1 ITGNVTVSSC
11 TKPIDTTVQVVLTIG
26 YAIIFPVALLGNSL
40 VLYVVY
46 RHQSL
51 RNALNYLIVNMAIA
65 DLLVTI
71 LIMPYS
77 TAYLFIQNLWF
88 SGVFGDILCRLVHF
102 SLTASIG
109 ASIFTLVT
117 MTVDRFVSI
126 VFVWR
131 KSLTLGSSKLV
142 LVLIWVLSFVM
153 FGFNLRVY
161 RVDFIFGAFRCYPSF
176 IGFPPEFPKISAIC
190 FFVFLYAI
198 PLLLMAVLY
207 SIICYKLFK
216 QKMAGGDREID
227 KKKKR
232 VINMLIT
239 CTVFF
244 ALCWLPLHIL
254 HYYIYFNMKTYK
266 CFPPLFILGGF
277 WLGHANSAVNP
288 CLYVIFNKTFRMA
301 FLKALHLTSF
311 DSNNW
316 HPGTTNVTRV
326 QRTGMQ
332 SLYVEDE
339 EENKL
344 NLAQRFSKRFR
355 ASFAKA
361 YAKIRSASDED
372 SNELVDKRKSV
383 VVVSE
388 RMTSL

>member
-1 ITGNVTVSSC
+1 M
-11 TKPIDTTVQVVLTIG
+11 KPIDTTVQVVLTLG
-26 YAIIFPVALLGNSL
+26 YAVVFPIALLGNSL

-46 RHQSL
+46 RHQIL

-71 LIMPYS
+71 FIMPYS
-77 TAYLFIQNLWF
+77 VAYLFIKNVWF
-88 SGVFGDILCRLVHF
+88 SGIFGDILCRAVHF

-109 ASIFTLVT
+109 ASIFTLMT
-117 MTVDRFVSI
+117 MTLDRFISI

-131 KSLTLGSSKLV
+131 QSLTLGSSKLV
-142 LVLIWVLSFVM
+142 LVLIWVLSFGM
-153 FGFNLRVY
+153 FGFNLQVY
-161 RVDFIFGAFRCYPSF
+161 RVDVIAGEYRCYPSF
-176 IGFPPEFPKISAIC
+176 IDFPPEFPKISAIC

-207 SIICYKLFK
+207 SIICHKLFK

-232 VINMLIT
+232 VIHMLIT

-254 HYYIYFNMKTYK
+254 HYHIYFDMKTYQ

-301 FLKALHLTSF
+301 FLKALHLTSS

-316 HPGTTNVTRV
+316 QGITNVSRV
-326 QRTGMQ
+326 QRTTAQ
-332 SLYVEDE
+332 SPCVDDDE
-339 EENKL
+339 EEN
-344 NLAQRFSKRFR
+344 NNFARRISKRFQV
-355 ASFAKA
+355 SFAKA
-361 YAKIRSASDED
+361 YAKIRNVSSDEE
-372 SNELVDKRKSV
+372 SNGLDQRKSV
-383 VVVSE
+383 VIVSE
-388 RMTSL
+388 RMTCL

>member
-1 ITGNVTVSSC
+1 
-11 TKPIDTTVQVVLTIG
+11 
-26 YAIIFPVALLGNSL
+26 
-40 VLYVVY
+40 
-46 RHQSL
+46 
-51 RNALNYLIVNMAIA
+51 MAIA

-71 LIMPYS
+71 FIMPYS
-77 TAYLFIQNLWF
+77 TAYLFIQSLWF
-88 SGVFGDILCRLVHF
+88 SGVFGDILCRIVHF

-117 MTVDRFVSI
+117 MTLDRFISI
-126 VFVWR
+126 VFVWS

-142 LVLIWVLSFVM
+142 LVLIWVLSFIM

-161 RVDFIFGAFRCYPSF
+161 RAESIAGQFRCYPNF
-176 IGFPPEFPKISAIC
+176 NDFPLEFPKISAIC

-207 SIICYKLFK
+207 SIISYKLFK

-254 HYYIYFNMKTYK
+254 HYYIYFNMETYK
-266 CFPPLFILGGF
+266 CFPPIFILGGF

-301 FLKALHLTSF
+301 FLKALRLTSY

-316 HPGTTNVTRV
+316 QGATNASRVPKTTAHT
-326 QRTGMQ
+326 
-332 SLYVEDE
+332 LYADDDDDE
-339 EENKL
+339 EN
-344 NLAQRFSKRFR
+344 NNFAQRLSKQFR
-355 ASFAKA
+355 VSFAKA
-361 YAKIRSASDED
+361 YAKIRNGSSDE
-372 SNELVDKRKSV
+372 ETHGLDKRKSV
-383 VVVSE
+383 IIVSE
-388 RMTSL
+388 KMTSL

>member
-1 ITGNVTVSSC
+1 M
-11 TKPIDTTVQVVLTIG
+11 KPIDTTVQVVLTLG
-26 YAIIFPVALLGNSL
+26 YAVVFPIALLGNSL

-46 RHQSL
+46 RHQIL

-71 LIMPYS
+71 FIMPYS
-77 TAYLFIQNLWF
+77 VAYLFIKNVWF
-88 SGVFGDILCRLVHF
+88 SGIFGDILCRAVHF

-109 ASIFTLVT
+109 ASIFTLMT
-117 MTVDRFVSI
+117 MTLDRFISI

-131 KSLTLGSSKLV
+131 QSLTLGSSKLV
-142 LVLIWVLSFVM
+142 LVLIWVLSFGM
-153 FGFNLRVY
+153 FGFNLQVY
-161 RVDFIFGAFRCYPSF
+161 RVDVIAGEYRCYPSF
-176 IGFPPEFPKISAIC
+176 IDFPPEFPKISAIC

-198 PLLLMAVLY
+198 PLPLMAVLY
-207 SIICYKLFK
+207 SIICHKLFK

-232 VINMLIT
+232 VIHMLIT

-254 HYYIYFNMKTYK
+254 HYHIYFDMKTYQ

-301 FLKALHLTSF
+301 FLKALHLTSS

-316 HPGTTNVTRV
+316 QGITNVSRV
-326 QRTGMQ
+326 QRTTAQ
-332 SLYVEDE
+332 SPCVDDDE
-339 EENKL
+339 EEN
-344 NLAQRFSKRFR
+344 NNFARRISKRFQV
-355 ASFAKA
+355 SFAKA
-361 YAKIRSASDED
+361 YAKIRNVSSDEE
-372 SNELVDKRKSV
+372 SNGLDQRKSV
-383 VVVSE
+383 VIVSE
-388 RMTSL
+388 RMTCL

>member
-1 ITGNVTVSSC
+1 
-11 TKPIDTTVQVVLTIG
+11 
-26 YAIIFPVALLGNSL
+26 
-40 VLYVVY
+40 
-46 RHQSL
+46 
-51 RNALNYLIVNMAIA
+51 MAIA

-71 LIMPYS
+71 FIMPYS

-88 SGVFGDILCRLVHF
+88 GGVFGDILCRMVHF

-117 MTVDRFVSI
+117 MTLDRFISI
-126 VFVWR
+126 VFVWS
-131 KSLTLGSSKLV
+131 KALTLGSSKLV
-142 LVLIWVLSFVM
+142 LVLIWVLSFIM

-161 RVDFIFGAFRCYPSF
+161 RVDYIAGQFRCYPSF
-176 IGFPPEFPKISAIC
+176 HDFPREFPKISAIC

-207 SIICYKLFK
+207 SIISYKLFK

-254 HYYIYFNMKTYK
+254 HYYIYFDMETYQ
-266 CFPPLFILGGF
+266 CFPALFILGGF

-301 FLKALHLTSF
+301 FLKALHLTSD

-316 HPGTTNVTRV
+316 QGGATKVSRV
-326 QRTGMQ
+326 PQTMAQ
-332 SLYVEDE
+332 SVFADENE
-339 EENKL
+339 EENDNFARRL
-344 NLAQRFSKRFR
+344 SQRLRV
-355 ASFAKA
+355 SFARA
-361 YAKIRSASDED
+361 YAKIRNASSDED
-372 SNELVDKRKSV
+372 SNGLDKRKSV
-383 VVVSE
+383 VIISE